1 MGLPIGCDGCYTTHA
16 EADQDDM
23 DTLLTLLCNA
33 GLTFLIGVP
42 GADDIMLNYQST
54 SFHDALYA
62 RRLLGLKHAPEF
74 SEWLTKMQIIDSAG
88 QLRLTGANHPLL
100 SVLPPEGVNV

>member
-1 MGLPIGCDGCYTTHA
+1 CA
-16 EADQDDM
+16 
-23 DTLLTLLCNA
+23 A
-33 GLTFLIGVP
+33 GLTFLIGAP

-74 SEWLTKMQIIDSAG
+74 ADWLAKMQIIDPHGA
-88 QLRLTGANHPLL
+88 LRLTDARHPLL
-100 SVLPPEGVNV
+100 SVLPQGASV